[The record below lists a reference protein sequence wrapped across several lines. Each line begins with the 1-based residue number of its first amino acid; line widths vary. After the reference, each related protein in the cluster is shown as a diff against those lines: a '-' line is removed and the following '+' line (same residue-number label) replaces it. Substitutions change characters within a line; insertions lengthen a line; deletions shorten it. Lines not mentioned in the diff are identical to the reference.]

1 MFCGY
6 RGLKNIPRMF
16 LESRGAA
23 DAVWIMGRGS
33 SKGIERMPRW
43 INRQTGIRRCESRVV
58 PVFQPDRKI
67 FPRMGK

>member
-16 LESRGAA
+16 LESRDVA
-23 DAVWIMGRGS
+23 DAVWITVRGS
-33 SKGIERMPRW
+33 SKCIERMPRW
-43 INRQTGIRRCESRVV
+43 INRETGIRRCDSWVV
-58 PVFQPDRKI
+58 PVFQPDGKI